1 MFFPT
6 GITRGTDIKIKK
18 NRGQVSYSCYTIVQW
33 EQCVYLVSALICRFF
48 EYVYQAHTRNYMS
61 VKPTC
66 PHGHETFTVL
76 LLQNRPIRILY
87 LLDMTISW
95 NVGVF
100 FRVKVQFTHLFNS
113 L

>member
-1 MFFPT
+1 
-6 GITRGTDIKIKK
+6 
-18 NRGQVSYSCYTIVQW
+18 
-33 EQCVYLVSALICRFF
+33 
-48 EYVYQAHTRNYMS
+48 MS

>member
-18 NRGQVSYSCYTIVQW
+18 IEDRFRTHATQLSNGNNVYTW
-33 EQCVYLVSALICRFF
+33 SALLFVVFF